1 MSREVKSMRSLI
13 PFLLFMFSGC
23 QEPEPVVSAPKPEPP
38 KVEQKKVD
46 EVITE
51 LPGDPTAQQKDP
63 RDKPQRIHQLR
74 QLDSRK
80 IVFNGHTLTVWLM
93 DDDSKRA
100 EGMMWL
106 VDKDV
111 KDTEGMLFLF
121 TDSQPRSFWM
131 QNCPL
136 GLDITYIDPKG
147 KVLNIGNGK
156 PFDESGV
163 PSKGSA
169 QYVLELK
176 VGRAKKFG
184 IKPGSILKLPT
195 DAKAKE

>member
-1 MSREVKSMRSLI
+1 MKTH
-13 PFLLFMFSGC
+13 LLFLIFLAVGC
-23 QEPEPVVSAPKPEPP
+23 QEPGPVVANPVVELPKAERPIPEPP
-38 KVEQKKVD
+38 AQKQDSRYKA
-46 EVITE
+46 E
-51 LPGDPTAQQKDP
+51 
-63 RDKPQRIHQLR
+63 RIHQLKD
-74 QLDSRK
+74 LETRK
-80 IVFNGHTLTVWLM
+80 IVVGGRTITVWIM
-93 DDDSKRA
+93 DDASKRA

-121 TDSQPRSFWM
+121 SDSQPRSFWM

-136 GLDITYIDPKG
+136 GLDITYIDSKG
-147 KVLNIGNGK
+147 KVLNTGIGK

-184 IKPGSILKLPT
+184 IKPGSVLRLPK
-195 DAKAKE
+195 DVKSKD